1 MQMPHCIEYFL
12 TLSSQL
18 LVRLITALAL
28 LALLHSGLYKF
39 VVMLL
44 FGCSRRELSVG
55 VFT

>member
-18 LVRLITALAL
+18 LVRVITALAL

-44 FGCSRRELSVG
+44 FGCSRRDLSVG